1 MPFKANV
8 ILKQTHGV
16 CPISGGVKCVNGK
29 VKMKKG
35 GNWCTVVKSALLTSA
50 GGMGEKHLTLMPP

>member
-16 CPISGGVKCVNGK
+16 CPISGSVQCVNGK

-35 GNWCTVVKSALLTSA
+35 GKWCSVINRVLY
-50 GGMGEKHLTLMPP
+50 

>member
-8 ILKQTHGV
+8 ILKQTHDV
-16 CPISGGVKCVNGK
+16 CPISGGPKCVNGK

-35 GNWCTVVKSALLTSA
+35 WKLACCGYQSALLTSA
-50 GGMGEKHLTLMPP
+50 GAV